1 MKELLQGQLIDKQAQ
16 VIQLKL
22 LVVQLQVSII
32 IQEMVM
38 TMVILVILT
47 IIQFKTL
54 KNLIKMKMKLIKKI
68 QILVIL

>member
-1 MKELLQGQLIDKQAQ
+1 MKELLQGQLIGKQAQ

-47 IIQFKTL
+47 ITQFKTL

>member
-47 IIQFKTL
+47 ITQFKTL